1 MATNMLKN
9 KKKHTVYQL
18 QLKAIKI
25 YTRRSLL
32 KTLIE
37 WDFTLKTDE
46 QVGNNKQTDGEDIG
60 WLDKIDQT

>member
-37 WDFTLKTDE
+37 WDFTLETDE
-46 QVGNNKQTDGEDIG
+46 EQADRLVEKT
-60 WLDKIDQT
+60 LCLLPV